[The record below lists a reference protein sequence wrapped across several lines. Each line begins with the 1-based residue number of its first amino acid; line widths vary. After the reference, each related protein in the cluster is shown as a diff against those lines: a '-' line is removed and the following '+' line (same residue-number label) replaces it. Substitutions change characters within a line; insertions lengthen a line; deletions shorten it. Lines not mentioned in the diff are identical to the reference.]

1 MIGHRLRWLQRVLPR
16 YPRREVLVLGFP
28 RRTLHEGAY
37 WDIYVD
43 PILAELA
50 LDHLIIERPYHGHTQ
65 PVPNR
70 PIRYLDGIY
79 LLRALKRRM
88 GMRSARSDRRLIH
101 RYLAFVVAQ
110 VDPRVIFLNGVHPCG
125 ILIDVA
131 RERSIPTIFFQQGR
145 GGIPPDADY
154 VLTTGAYF
162 TEAIAD
168 TEQTVITTGYPF
180 IERFAEIPTQ
190 PGLICVIEGK
200 QRTSRVFGLAEA
212 LSAEHPASEVVYV
225 PHPHRRW
232 TDRYDTD
239 TDLTVFREAD
249 VYDLIARAEV
259 VIGEVSTV
267 LIEAAFLGADVFVWS
282 SEHPLAQHFPQFGD
296 RAELRAMMQD
306 ERPTVPTVE
315 FIRPGGLE
323 RQRAAI
329 AEIFRREG
337 IDGLC

>member
-1 MIGHRLRWLQRVLPR
+1 
-16 YPRREVLVLGFP
+16 
-28 RRTLHEGAY
+28 
-37 WDIYVD
+37 
-43 PILAELA
+43 
-50 LDHLIIERPYHGHTQ
+50 
-65 PVPNR
+65 
-70 PIRYLDGIY
+70 
-79 LLRALKRRM
+79 
-88 GMRSARSDRRLIH
+88 
-101 RYLAFVVAQ
+101 
-110 VDPRVIFLNGVHPCG
+110 
-125 ILIDVA
+125 
-131 RERSIPTIFFQQGR
+131 
-145 GGIPPDADY
+145 
-154 VLTTGAYF
+154 
-162 TEAIAD
+162 
-168 TEQTVITTGYPF
+168 
-180 IERFAEIPTQ
+180 
-190 PGLICVIEGK
+190 
-200 QRTSRVFGLAEA
+200 
-212 LSAEHPASEVVYV
+212 V

>member
-28 RRTLHEGAY
+28 RRTLHEGVY
-37 WDIYVD
+37 WDIYAD

-110 VDPRVIFLNGVHPCG
+110 VDPSVILVNGVHPHR
-125 ILIDVA
+125 ILRDIA
-131 RERSIPTIFFQQGR
+131 RDQAIPTILFQQGR
-145 GGIPPDADY
+145 GTGTSGFDY
-154 VLTTGAYF
+154 VLSWGQYF
-162 TEAIAD
+162 TDEIRETD
-168 TEQTVITTGYPF
+168 PTQTVITTGYPF

-212 LSAEHPASEVVYV
+212 LSAEHPASE
-225 PHPHRRW
+225 
-232 TDRYDTD
+232 
-239 TDLTVFREAD
+239 DLPSRVDHNAG
-249 VYDLIARAEV
+249 ASMP
-259 VIGEVSTV
+259 VSVSKYITP
-267 LIEAAFLGADVFVWS
+267 DN
-282 SEHPLAQHFPQFGD
+282 
-296 RAELRAMMQD
+296 
-306 ERPTVPTVE
+306 
-315 FIRPGGLE
+315 
-323 RQRAAI
+323 
-329 AEIFRREG
+329 
-337 IDGLC
+337 